1 MTEPGRGQFIS
12 QWGAELAL
20 AGSLGCYALA
30 LRFDQL
36 PVVVRYLWIVPLVWP
51 ALRQWARAGAT
62 LTLVAG
68 TMYVAAQAPTL
79 DHTLDAALVPL
90 FALVGFVLGRR
101 HAAASEAEQRLA
113 SLLAETPVWTQDLSH
128 RSIEQVSRE
137 AILRRRRELKTQLD
151 ETLYGLL
158 QSCSTLAHS
167 LTAALLWRRDDGYFA
182 VREVFT
188 GSDHFAYGHVAVRGD
203 GMLGWVLEHG
213 RVWLSSELNGTLDS
227 PLYDRDEGIRSVLVV
242 PIQREGSI
250 VGLLYLDSRNV
261 QHFQPDVHPAMLEV
275 FARLIVDHM
284 RFHDLAQTYDL
295 EKTRVEAFFLAAGA
309 LLEPAS
315 LQALSGRIFEMLQSI
330 VPVDGAL
337 LVLRQEDAYKV
348 SAFHGAAY
356 GKLLG
361 LTVEADS
368 LIEWVIHHL
377 QGVYATNLDS
387 VVRPVLGRDP
397 STGAL
402 QSVMVIPLQV
412 ARESSGAIV
421 LLSHEKDRFS
431 PHEIMIFENLK
442 KIIAVSIQQRRSF
455 SNIRTLASTDPLT
468 KLLNRRFF
476 FEKFEK
482 EVRRLQRAAN
492 HGGSGAFL
500 MMDIDHF
507 KSVNDTHGHSVG
519 DDVLVAVSE
528 CLRTMTREH
537 DIVGRFGGEEFAVFC
552 PDIDVKAAKKL
563 CERLRKRISELSFN
577 GSGGSFSVTSS
588 FGIAMLPA
596 HANESQTLVQAA
608 DAALYE
614 AKRGG
619 RNRVVVASVQAPAEL
634 GTISGSLG

>member
-1 MTEPGRGQFIS
+1 MAP
-12 QWGAELAL
+12 WAAELAL
-20 AGSLGCYALA
+20 MVSLGCYALTLYFTA
-30 LRFDQL
+30 L
-36 PVVVRYLWIVPLVWP
+36 PAVVRYLWIMPLVWP
-51 ALRQWARAGAT
+51 SLRLWVRLAGAVF
-62 LTLVAG
+62 LLVAAV
-68 TMYVAAQAPTL
+68 YVAAQQPTL
-79 DHTLDAALVPL
+79 DHTLEAALVPMFTL
-90 FALVGFVLGRR
+90 AGLVLGRR
-101 HAAASEAEQRLA
+101 HTAASEAEQRLA
-113 SLLAETPVWTQDLSH
+113 SLLAETPVWTQDLSG

-137 AILRRRRELKTQLD
+137 AILRRRRELKSQLD

-167 LTAALLWRRDDGYFA
+167 LTAALLWRRDDGYYG

-188 GSDHFAYGHVAVRGD
+188 DSDHFAYGHVAVRGD

-213 RVWLSSELNGTLDS
+213 RVWLSSELTGTLDS
-227 PLYDRDEGIRSVLVV
+227 PMYDRDEGIRSVLVV
-242 PIQREGSI
+242 PIEREGAT
-250 VGLLYLDSRNV
+250 VGMLYVDSRNV

-275 FARLIVDHM
+275 FARLILDHM

-337 LVLRQEDAYKV
+337 LVLRQDESYKV
-348 SAFHGAAY
+348 SAFHGAAWSR
-356 GKLLG
+356 LLG
-361 LTVEADS
+361 LTIEPDS
-368 LIEWVIHHL
+368 LIDWVINHL

-387 VVRPVLGRDP
+387 VVRPVLGRDHGT
-397 STGAL
+397 SAV
-402 QSVMVIPLQV
+402 QSVMIIPLQV
-412 ARESSGAIV
+412 AQESSGAIV
-421 LLSHEKDRFS
+421 LLSHQKDRFS

-482 EVRRLQRAAN
+482 EIRRLLRSTASGA
-492 HGGSGAFL
+492 SGAFI

-507 KSVNDTHGHSVG
+507 KSVNDSHGHSVG

-537 DIVGRFGGEEFAVFC
+537 DIAGRFGGEEFAVFC
-552 PDIDVKAAKKL
+552 PDIDVKAARKL
-563 CERLRKRISELSFN
+563 CERLRKRISELSFQ
-577 GSGGSFSVTSS
+577 GSMGAFSVTAS

-596 HANESQTLVQAA
+596 HANDSQTLVQAA

-619 RNRVVVASVQAPAEL
+619 RNRVVVASVQPSPEL